1 MNLGS
6 MHHTVEMYKWKDIDW
21 IEFWDWLSEKAMSG
35 YGNVHPAKW
44 LEEMLSDYIDGD
56 EDE

>member
-21 IEFWDWLSEKAMSG
+21 IEFWDWLSEKAARSG
-35 YGNVHPAKW
+35 NDKW
-44 LEEMLSDYIDGD
+44 IEQMLSDYIDGD
-56 EDE
+56 EEE